1 MSKFVILHKKKDTL
15 NRSCCIMKVPKQ
27 TLQHLRK
34 KVPLANTIHH
44 STFVYNSFKKLNL
57 CFFHRLLGRETYT
70 MIQWNIQMM
79 LHSNNSSLFIIF
91 EKPPFVERYSVPHST
106 GKSGYLIQLSLRLH
120 IKNSVHRLLLNPFFR
135 IFLKIESK

>member
-1 MSKFVILHKKKDTL
+1 MILYKKKDTL

-57 CFFHRLLGRETYT
+57 CFFSQAPREGNLHYDPMEYSNDATLKIT
-70 MIQWNIQMM
+70 VAFSSFFEKMM
-79 LHSNNSSLFIIF
+79 L
-91 EKPPFVERYSVPHST
+91 
-106 GKSGYLIQLSLRLH
+106 
-120 IKNSVHRLLLNPFFR
+120 LLV
-135 IFLKIESK
+135 KV